1 MTIVIARKWGDRIV
15 MLSDTMISDR
25 TAARPD
31 IIPGQLK
38 AIVLTPKLSVAYA
51 GRAGKALD
59 TIRKVRGAAREGAD
73 LPDMLE
79 SLRQVTGEN
88 TEPVD
93 FLVASHYE
101 APSLYKIWNGLVSP
115 PANWYWIGDS
125 CAADAVQRRMELQPI
140 MKSGEWY
147 SEEEFRLSLAFED
160 VVRESTFQGVGGFSF
175 ELLGSPLGHCYQNRA
190 GSHFWGTVRSDEID
204 TPEFRSFEK
213 TGTAHYQYSMTSSY
227 RGAGVTGAF
236 LPQIGL
242 GFIYSPSTR

>member
-25 TAARPD
+25 TAACPD

-59 TIRKVRGAAREGAD
+59 TIRKVWGAAREGAD

-93 FLVASHYE
+93 FLVVSHYE
-101 APSLYKIWNGLVSP
+101 APTLYKVWEGKVSTG
-115 PANWYWIGDS
+115 ANWYSIGDY
-125 CAADAVQRRMELQPI
+125 CAADAVMRGMELKPI
-140 MKSGEWY
+140 IDPGRWY
-147 SEEEFRLSLAFED
+147 SGDELRLSVAFKD
-160 VVRESTFQGVGGFSF
+160 VVLESTFPGVGGFSF
-175 ELLGSPLGHCYQNRA
+175 ELLGSPLGHCYQNGA
-190 GSHFWGTVRSDEID
+190 GSHSWGTVRSDGID

-213 TGTAHYQYSMTSSY
+213 TGTAHYKYNMTSSY

-236 LPQIGL
+236 LPQ
-242 GFIYSPSTR
+242 TRLWPFMN